1 MEAEPK
7 IPDRSN
13 EPLLRVLGLSKEYVQ
28 HRWLSRQRF
37 VIRAFENIAF
47 SLQRGSTLALVG
59 ESGAGKSTL
68 GRCVARFE
76 EPTSGEIWLEGI
88 NLRHLSNHE
97 MAHVPTRV
105 QLIFQDAATAMNP
118 RFTALEIVAE
128 PFRVQ
133 QCLSRKDMNTRAVEL
148 MEEVGLPAKWKDKLP
163 FEFSGGQRQRLTIA
177 RALALEPTVLILD
190 EALTGLD
197 LSIQAQIVN
206 LLLELQLFRSLSYL
220 FITHDLTMVS
230 HFADEVAVIHQGAI
244 VEKGATADIFNH
256 PQDSYTRSL
265 IDRFN
270 LIVRSEGDG

>member
-1 MEAEPK
+1 
-7 IPDRSN
+7 
-13 EPLLRVLGLSKEYVQ
+13 
-28 HRWLSRQRF
+28 
-37 VIRAFENIAF
+37 
-47 SLQRGSTLALVG
+47 
-59 ESGAGKSTL
+59 
-68 GRCVARFE
+68 
-76 EPTSGEIWLEGI
+76 
-88 NLRHLSNHE
+88 
-97 MAHVPTRV
+97 MAYVPTRV

-133 QCLSRKDMNTRAVEL
+133 QSLSKKDMNTRAVEL
-148 MEEVGLPAKWKDKLP
+148 MEEVGLSAKWKDKRP

-244 VEKGATADIFNH
+244 VEKGTTADIFDH

-270 LIVRSEGDG
+270 SIVRSERDG